1 MDTIQQNTVI
11 PLKKFTLPNSYTGL
25 SPEYLKYAEYP
36 ILFQE
41 SLPLRLE
48 YLTIDIQA
56 ADRKSY
62 KQEINCIRNVIR
74 VNYSV
79 GFSVPGGFLGC
90 SGQFKDCSQNCIV
103 MLQSTKLSFSSKNQ
117 KKLYQPSSINNLSYK
132 KVAAYSGI
140 NLWKKGTTTHKLNH
154 SFCNQGTVPIIGS
167 LWQRRF
173 LSCCCRLN
181 QLDLLYNL
189 SNWLL
194 SILSRRGLGLEI
206 HGLRLTWRDLAN
218 WLLIS
223 ETLVPRTLIHFSTSS
238 RFSI

>member
-11 PLKKFTLPNSYTGL
+11 PLKKFTLPTSYTGL
-25 SPEYLKYAEYP
+25 SPEYLKYAEYL
-36 ILFQE
+36 IVFQE

-103 MLQSTKLSFSSKNQ
+103 MLQSTKLSFSSKIR
-117 KKLYQPSSINNLSYK
+117 KSCI
-132 KVAAYSGI
+132 
-140 NLWKKGTTTHKLNH
+140 
-154 SFCNQGTVPIIGS
+154 S
-167 LWQRRF
+167 LAQ
-173 LSCCCRLN
+173 
-181 QLDLLYNL
+181 
-189 SNWLL
+189 
-194 SILSRRGLGLEI
+194 
-206 HGLRLTWRDLAN
+206 
-218 WLLIS
+218 
-223 ETLVPRTLIHFSTSS
+223 
-238 RFSI
+238 